1 MPIVLARDMLLE
13 VLRSEGVRHIFGNP
27 GSTELPLIDALS
39 GAEGVGYVLALQEAS
54 VTAMADG
61 YAQVT
66 RRPAFLNLHTSAGLG
81 NAIGNLT
88 NARLN
93 GTPLVVTAGQQDE
106 RHIAADPMLSG
117 DLVGIARPVSKWAH
131 ELRTADELGV
141 YLRRAF
147 HDAASPPAGPV
158 FLSLPMNLLEED
170 VPGPVPPATRVERG
184 STAPAL
190 DELATLLAETPVGEL
205 LIVVG
210 DEVTASG
217 GVAAVVAL
225 AEALGAPVF
234 GSPLHSSGVFIA
246 AHPLWRGSLPLTAAQ
261 VAGTL
266 QPYRRVLLLG
276 GQPFMAYPYT
286 PAEPLPPTTE
296 LLHVSPD
303 PSWLGRYH
311 PARLAVLGDPGATA
325 AALVPLV
332 ADRVDAG
339 VARDALAAAAAARA
353 TDDARHDARA
363 LERYGA
369 VPVDPMAAAHAV
381 LSVLPDDAIV
391 VDEAITTGVYVRGFH
406 RRMAPGRYLCCRG
419 GGLGWGMPAA
429 VGAALGGAG
438 APAVCVVGDGS
449 ALYSPQALWTA
460 AHHRLPVLFVVVN
473 NRQYLILKRTLAGMG
488 GTASRTGR
496 FVAMDLNAPPVDYLA
511 LAGSFSVPATRID
524 HAADIGAAVRSAL
537 AAGGPHLIEIPI
549 AVP

>member
-1 MPIVLARDMLLE
+1 MPTVLARDVLLD

-39 GAEGVGYVLALQEAS
+39 GAEDIGYVLGLQEAT

-81 NAIGNLT
+81 NAVGNLT
-88 NARLN
+88 NARVN
-93 GTPLVVTAGQQDE
+93 GSPLVVTAGQQDE
-106 RHIAADPMLSG
+106 RHIAADPLLSG

-131 ELRTADELGV
+131 ELRTPGELAV

-158 FLSLPMNLLEED
+158 FLSLPMNLLEEE
-170 VPGPVPPATRVERG
+170 VTGPVPAPTRLERAT
-184 STAPAL
+184 TAPAL
-190 DELATLLAETPVGEL
+190 DELAALLAETPIGEL
-205 LIVVG
+205 AIVVG

-217 GVAAVVAL
+217 GVDAVVAL

-234 GSPLHSSGVFIA
+234 GSPLHSSGVFVG
-246 AHPLWRGSLPLTAAQ
+246 AHPLWRGALPMTAVQ

-303 PSWLGRYH
+303 AAWLGRYH
-311 PARLAVLGDPGATA
+311 PARLALLGDPRATA

-332 ADRVDAG
+332 ADLVDTG
-339 VARDALAAAAAARA
+339 SVRDALAAATEARAAA
-353 TDDARHDARA
+353 DVLHDARA
-363 LERYGA
+363 LERYGPA
-369 VPVDPMAAAHAV
+369 PVEPMAAAHAV
-381 LSVLPDDAIV
+381 LTALPDEAIV

-438 APAVCVVGDGS
+438 APAVCIAGDGS

-460 AHHRLPVLFVVVN
+460 AHLDLPVVFVIVN
-473 NRQYLILKRTLAGMG
+473 NHQYLILKRNLAGMG
-488 GTASRTGR
+488 GTAVATGR
-496 FVAMDLNAPPVDYLA
+496 FVGMDLDAPPVDYLT
-511 LAGSFSVPATRID
+511 LAAAFGVPATRID
-524 HAADIGAAVRSAL
+524 HAADIGGVVQSVV
-537 AAGGPHLIEIPI
+537 AAGGPHLVEIPI